1 MLEAGLGNISITK
14 CLLFSNFIFCIGLF
28 GALLNDDNFI
38 VLMLCVE
45 LILLSAILN
54 CIFFSIFFLDP
65 RGELYALIILTVA
78 ASEASV
84 GLGLLIASFKLKN
97 KISFANYSNF
107 NY

>member
-65 RGELYALIILTVA
+65 RGELYALTILTA
-78 ASEASV
+78 EASV